1 MKRPQLLALVAVGL
15 ATLYAGRLAWR
26 AHKNIVTLD
35 VHNMKVADVAKKLRW
50 QTWESITVH
59 KDLTNRVTIQVE
71 DQPLVGVLALIADQ
85 CEGRWSVAY
94 PLYTTGAKLALAKR
108 VATGEVE
115 SPQPGWTNWNARPNF
130 AAIAARMASGETNAA
145 PGAGGPGGGFGGG
158 PGGMFGMN
166 EGPAIPKPVT
176 FDFAGQTPVEA
187 AAELRKFGKVK
198 IVPEDGTLR
207 PVKLELKDASMD
219 KAVAQ
224 LAKWVGR
231 KWAKFYAIEPRGGFR
246 PTAADREAMAAIPR
260 PDMEQMRQRFQNFEP
275 TPEMQAR
282 MTQRMLDG
290 IKNSTPEQ
298 RAQRG
303 RRFGGGGGPG
313 GGGPG
318 GGGGGRGAGAPG
330 GR

>member
-1 MKRPQLLALVAVGL
+1 MKRSQILVLVAVGL
-15 ATLYAGRLAWR
+15 AAAYTGRLAWR
-26 AHKNIVTLD
+26 AHKDIVTLD

-130 AAIAARMASGETNAA
+130 AAIAARMAAGDTNAA
-145 PGAGGPGGGFGGG
+145 PGAGGPGAGPGGGFGGG

-166 EGPAIPKPVT
+166 EGPAIPNPVT
-176 FDFAGQTPVEA
+176 FEFAGQTPVEA

-198 IVPEDGTLR
+198 VVPEDGTLR
-207 PVKLELKDASMD
+207 PVKLDLKEASMD

-246 PTAADREAMAAIPR
+246 PTEADREAMAAIPR

-282 MTQRMLDG
+282 MTQRMLDN

-303 RRFGGGGGPG
+303 RRFGGGGG
-313 GGGPG
+313 G
-318 GGGGGRGAGAPG
+318 GGGGGRGGGGPG

>member
-1 MKRPQLLALVAVGL
+1 MKRSQILVLVAVGL
-15 ATLYAGRLAWR
+15 AASYTGRLAWR
-26 AHKNIVTLD
+26 AHKNIVTLE
-35 VHNMKVADVAKKLRW
+35 VHNMKVADVVKKLRW

-59 KDLTNRVTIQVE
+59 KDLTNRVTLQVE

-130 AAIAARMASGETNAA
+130 AAIAARMAAGDTNGV

-176 FDFAGQTPVEA
+176 FEFAGQTPVEA

-198 IVPEDGTLR
+198 VVPEDGTLR
-207 PVKLELKDASMD
+207 PVKLDLKEASMD

-246 PTAADREAMAAIPR
+246 PTEADREAMAAIPR

-313 GGGPG
+313 GGG
-318 GGGGGRGAGAPG
+318 GGGRGGGGPG

>member
-1 MKRPQLLALVAVGL
+1 MKRSQILVLVAVGL
-15 ATLYAGRLAWR
+15 AAASTGRLAWR

-59 KDLTNRVTIQVE
+59 KDLTNRVTLQVE
-71 DQPLVGVLALIADQ
+71 DQPLVDVLALIADQ

-115 SPQPGWTNWNARPNF
+115 SPQPGWTNWNVRPNF
-130 AAIAARMASGETNAA
+130 AAIAARMASGDTNAV
-145 PGAGGPGGGFGGG
+145 PGAGGPGGGFGGFGGG

-166 EGPAIPKPVT
+166 EGPAVPKPVT
-176 FDFAGQTPVEA
+176 FEFAGQTPVEA

-198 IVPEDGTLR
+198 VVPEDGTLR
-207 PVKLELKDASMD
+207 PVKLDLKEASMD

-246 PTAADREAMAAIPR
+246 PTEADREAMAAIPR
-260 PDMEQMRQRFQNFEP
+260 PDMEQIRQRFQNFEP

-313 GGGPG
+313 G
-318 GGGGGRGAGAPG
+318 R
-330 GR
+330 

>member
-1 MKRPQLLALVAVGL
+1 MKRSQILVLVAVGL
-15 ATLYAGRLAWR
+15 AAASTGRLAWR

-59 KDLTNRVTIQVE
+59 KDLTNRVTLQVE

-115 SPQPGWTNWNARPNF
+115 SPQPGWTNWNVRPNF
-130 AAIAARMASGETNAA
+130 AAIAARMASGDTNAV
-145 PGAGGPGGGFGGG
+145 PGAGG

-166 EGPAIPKPVT
+166 EGPAVPKPVT
-176 FDFAGQTPVEA
+176 FEFAGQTPVEA

-198 IVPEDGTLR
+198 VVPEDGTLR
-207 PVKLELKDASMD
+207 PVKLDLKEASMD

-246 PTAADREAMAAIPR
+246 PTEADREAMAAIPR
-260 PDMEQMRQRFQNFEP
+260 PDMEQIRQRFQNFEP

-313 GGGPG
+313 G
-318 GGGGGRGAGAPG
+318 R
-330 GR
+330 